1 MHPVSRSST
10 FRLALMATVVLSLAL
25 AACNNSGSPSP
36 SASAGASSAA
46 SSGTGETTIIISGSS
61 FGATEMNL
69 AAGTVI
75 RFANHDGFAH
85 TIVEGQNGVADASA
99 RFNFPLA
106 DGETSDPVTLEAGT
120 YHVTCTIHHSMN
132 LTITVS

>member
-1 MHPVSRSST
+1 
-10 FRLALMATVVLSLAL
+10 MAIVVLSLAL

-36 SASAGASSAA
+36 SASAAA
-46 SSGTGETTIIISGSS
+46 SAGTGDTTIIISGSS
-61 FGATEMNL
+61 FGASEMSL

-75 RFANHDGFAH
+75 RFANHDGFGH
-85 TIVEGQNGVADASA
+85 TIVEGQNGVADANA